1 MMQKYYFTSFDYNKF
16 TNNILDAKIKEN
28 LVNETN
34 TSGFI
39 NNSDLDKKIATI
51 DEKAELKVEP
61 DKIVK
66 LQSFDSSYL
75 RVKSYFEDDLTQI
88 YLLFQTIYRFFKRTC
103 NTDHISAWK
112 LKGLPDKN
120 IKSPATS
127 DNSLAPS

>member
-1 MMQKYYFTSFDYNKF
+1 MQKYYFTSFDYNKF

-39 NNSDLDKKIATI
+39 NNSDLVKKIATI

-75 RVKSYFEDDLTQI
+75 RVKSYFEDDLTQN
-88 YLLFQTIYRFFKRTC
+88 YLLF
-103 NTDHISAWK
+103 
-112 LKGLPDKN
+112 
-120 IKSPATS
+120 
-127 DNSLAPS
+127 

>member
-39 NNSDLDKKIATI
+39 NNFDLDKKIATI
-51 DEKAELKVEP
+51 NEKAELKVEP

-75 RVKSYFEDDLTQI
+75 RVKSCFEDDLTQN
-88 YLLFQTIYRFFKRTC
+88 YLLF
-103 NTDHISAWK
+103 
-112 LKGLPDKN
+112 
-120 IKSPATS
+120 
-127 DNSLAPS
+127 

>member
-51 DEKAELKVEP
+51 NEKAELKVEP

-75 RVKSYFEDDLTQI
+75 RVKSYFEDDLTQN
-88 YLLFQTIYRFFKRTC
+88 YLLF
-103 NTDHISAWK
+103 
-112 LKGLPDKN
+112 
-120 IKSPATS
+120 
-127 DNSLAPS
+127 

>member
-1 MMQKYYFTSFDYNKF
+1 MQKYYFTSFDYNKF

-75 RVKSYFEDDLTQI
+75 RVKSYFEDDLTQN
-88 YLLFQTIYRFFKRTC
+88 YLLF
-103 NTDHISAWK
+103 
-112 LKGLPDKN
+112 
-120 IKSPATS
+120 
-127 DNSLAPS
+127 

>member
-28 LVNETN
+28 LVKETN

-75 RVKSYFEDDLTQI
+75 RVKSYSEDDLTQN
-88 YLLFQTIYRFFKRTC
+88 YLLF
-103 NTDHISAWK
+103 
-112 LKGLPDKN
+112 
-120 IKSPATS
+120 
-127 DNSLAPS
+127 

>member
-16 TNNILDAKIKEN
+16 TNNILDAKIKKN

-51 DEKAELKVEP
+51 NEKAELKVEP

-75 RVKSYFEDDLTQI
+75 RVKSYFEDDLTQN
-88 YLLFQTIYRFFKRTC
+88 YLLF
-103 NTDHISAWK
+103 
-112 LKGLPDKN
+112 
-120 IKSPATS
+120 
-127 DNSLAPS
+127 

>member
-16 TNNILDAKIKEN
+16 TNNIPDAKVKEN

-51 DEKAELKVEP
+51 NEKAELKVEP
-61 DKIVK
+61 DKI

-75 RVKSYFEDDLTQI
+75 RVKK
-88 YLLFQTIYRFFKRTC
+88 LL
-103 NTDHISAWK
+103 
-112 LKGLPDKN
+112 
-120 IKSPATS
+120 
-127 DNSLAPS
+127 

>member
-75 RVKSYFEDDLTQI
+75 RVKSYFEDDLTQN
-88 YLLFQTIYRFFKRTC
+88 YLLF
-103 NTDHISAWK
+103 
-112 LKGLPDKN
+112 
-120 IKSPATS
+120 
-127 DNSLAPS
+127 

>member
-51 DEKAELKVEP
+51 NEKAELKVEP

-75 RVKSYFEDDLTQI
+75 RVKSYFEDDLTKN
-88 YLLFQTIYRFFKRTC
+88 YLLF
-103 NTDHISAWK
+103 
-112 LKGLPDKN
+112 
-120 IKSPATS
+120 
-127 DNSLAPS
+127 

>member
-1 MMQKYYFTSFDYNKF
+1 MQKYYFTSFDYNKF

-51 DEKAELKVEP
+51 NEKAELKVEP

-75 RVKSYFEDDLTQI
+75 RVKSYFEDDLTQN
-88 YLLFQTIYRFFKRTC
+88 YLLF
-103 NTDHISAWK
+103 
-112 LKGLPDKN
+112 
-120 IKSPATS
+120 
-127 DNSLAPS
+127 